1 MTFIIDISKLER
13 AGAVNRMDMVPQRE
27 AAVKTHKKKR
37 SNTMAMKPQSLS
49 SSKIHK
55 QRFIKRK
62 RHQRSL
68 EEEKEQLFV
77 S

>member
-1 MTFIIDISKLER
+1 
-13 AGAVNRMDMVPQRE
+13 MVPQRE
-27 AAVKTHKKKR
+27 AA
-37 SNTMAMKPQSLS
+37 MAMKPQSLS